1 MRFRAFSP
9 HGFSAGQC
17 LSKSGCQLSSGFVC
31 VVFKVSLTLKN
42 YNFWLLENICVFIY
56 LNKIYFKAVY
66 LYHVMYPDVTMF
78 SSTYCSTIVWSTSVL
93 LVPFSY
99 ANTACTSL
107 YTHTHIN
114 TRKWCR
120 YISRHGCI
128 DRIWV
133 MFIFTAVPWFL
144 STRAFIF
151 YTDLSVN

>member
-107 YTHTHIN
+107 YTHTHKHTKMVQI
-114 TRKWCR
+114 
-120 YISRHGCI
+120 Y
-128 DRIWV
+128 
-133 MFIFTAVPWFL
+133 FTPWLYWQNMSNVYFHSGTL
-144 STRAFIF
+144 VSKHKGLHLLHRPQC
-151 YTDLSVN
+151 